1 MAIPSDE
8 GVSSWGD
15 YLVILMRDNERGISE
30 PYGQDSSAV
39 ALHRMNAANSRG
51 NRLDMT
57 TSQLSDT
64 AHTTMPIPE
73 SHDALTQLLARKEL
87 ELAAA
92 RRMAEVFSQH
102 IALQDLLEQG
112 LRIALDVVNA
122 ENGSVL
128 LADPDTRTLVFYHSI
143 GQKPVTQGTA
153 VPWYE
158 GIAGTV
164 FRTGIPEIVPDAQV
178 DERHFK
184 KVDET
189 TGAITHDMI
198 TLPLKRWEG
207 DPIGVIQVMN
217 KRGGKFLDRD
227 DMAILT
233 IISSLAA
240 VAIEH
245 TRLVEAAKLSEV
257 AQLMGNITHDIKNLL
272 MPIVCGAGI
281 LQTEINE
288 MLDHIP
294 DVESKRAL
302 ASRKLCNEVIQ
313 MLKDDSRRIHD
324 RVGEIADA
332 VKELSTPLDFSA
344 CEVAGVVSSVFHSLG
359 ILAQERHVRLITEN
373 LELLPLIVADQ
384 RRLYSAFYNL
394 INNAIPEVSAGGSV
408 TVCGQLPA
416 SEGTIVVSV
425 IDTGGGMPP
434 DVRDRLFTKRAIST
448 KPGGTGLGMKIVKDV
463 VDAHG
468 GTIWVESEL
477 GAGTKV
483 HIRLPQVPGESACS

>member
-1 MAIPSDE
+1 
-8 GVSSWGD
+8 
-15 YLVILMRDNERGISE
+15 
-30 PYGQDSSAV
+30 
-39 ALHRMNAANSRG
+39 
-51 NRLDMT
+51 MT

-64 AHTTMPIPE
+64 TSHQLPNPE
-73 SHDALTQLLARKEL
+73 SQEALAQLLARREL

-92 RRMAEVFSQH
+92 RRMSEVFSQH
-102 IALQDLLEQG
+102 IKLQDLLEQG
-112 LRIALDVVNA
+112 LNIALDVVNA

-143 GQKPVTQGTA
+143 GQKPVPQGTA

-164 FRTGIPEIVPDAQV
+164 FRTGVPEIVPDAQV
-178 DERHFK
+178 DQRHFK
-184 KVDET
+184 KVDES

-198 TLPLKRWEG
+198 TIPLKRWEG

-245 TRLVEAAKLSEV
+245 TRLVEAAKLAEV

-288 MLDHIP
+288 MLD
-294 DVESKRAL
+294 RAPEIETQRAH

-313 MLKDDSRRIHD
+313 MLRDDAHRIHD

-332 VKELSTPLDFSA
+332 VKDLSTPLDFSA
-344 CEVAGVVSSVFHSLG
+344 CEVAGVVSNVFRSLG
-359 ILAQERHVRLITEN
+359 ILAQERQVLLRTEN

-394 INNAIPEVSAGGSV
+394 INNAIPEVPAGGSV
-408 TVCGQLPA
+408 TVCGQLPT
-416 SEGTIVVSV
+416 SEGAIVVSI

-434 DVRDRLFTKRAIST
+434 DVRDRLFTKRSIST

-477 GAGTKV
+477 GAGTKI
-483 HIRLPQVPGESACS
+483 HIRLPQVPGESARS

>member
-1 MAIPSDE
+1 
-8 GVSSWGD
+8 
-15 YLVILMRDNERGISE
+15 
-30 PYGQDSSAV
+30 
-39 ALHRMNAANSRG
+39 
-51 NRLDMT
+51 MT

-64 AHTTMPIPE
+64 TSHQLPTAEAHE
-73 SHDALTQLLARKEL
+73 ALTQLLARREL

-92 RRMAEVFSQH
+92 RRMSEVFSQH
-102 IALQDLLEQG
+102 ITLQDLLEQG

-128 LADPDTRTLVFYHSI
+128 LADPDTRTLIFYHSI

-153 VPWYE
+153 VPWHE

-164 FRTGIPEIVPDAQV
+164 FKTGVPEIVPDAQT
-178 DERHFK
+178 DQRHFK
-184 KVDET
+184 KVDES

-198 TLPLKRWEG
+198 TIPLKRWEG

-245 TRLVEAAKLSEV
+245 TRLVEAAKLAAV

-272 MPIVCGAGI
+272 MPIICGAGI

-288 MLDHIP
+288 MLNRIP
-294 DVESKRAL
+294 ESETQRAHV
-302 ASRKLCNEVIQ
+302 SRKLCNEVIQ
-313 MLKDDSRRIHD
+313 MLKDDAHRIHD

-359 ILAQERHVRLITEN
+359 ILAQEKQVRLRTEN

-408 TVCGQLPA
+408 TVCGQLPT
-416 SEGTIVVSV
+416 SEGAIVVSV

-448 KPGGTGLGMKIVKDV
+448 KPGGTGLGMKIVKDI

-477 GAGTKV
+477 GAGTKI